1 MDIFV
6 LKLESLMRLFD
17 EDKYTPSMRQ
27 YFGIKEKYP
36 DAILFFRMGDFYEMF
51 GADAEIAAEI
61 LNIALTSRD
70 KGKEN
75 QIPMCGVPYHSAT
88 PYLKKLLEAGKKVAV
103 CEQMEDPKKA
113 KGIVKRDV
121 VRLLTPGTLL
131 EDEFLEEGGRNY
143 LAAIAIHNG
152 RIGLALV
159 ELSMGAF
166 LATEVDDS
174 KIGQSAILD
183 ELKRFNASE
192 VLIPDDICRDWIIGL
207 RASIESYKRI
217 PDDEFTASQN
227 VARKI
232 GIENLES
239 HEIKKHPAAILA
251 AHSVLRYLDS
261 SHTAALQAI
270 NRLIYYET
278 DEYLILDE
286 DTLKNL
292 EIIKNMRTGG
302 HEHTLLWVLDRTR
315 TPLGKRELAEWI
327 TRPLTNRNEIV
338 MRHDAVSEFKKQSLT
353 RESIRDSLKGMSDI
367 SRIVAR
373 IVSGIAFPRDLVALR
388 DALGRIPSI
397 KVLLKRLSSELLN
410 KLNEEIEIHHDT
422 LEILDSAIVVDP
434 PQLPNPSVFKKG
446 WSKELDELTSLTGDT
461 RSALIKIETHE
472 RNLTGIQKL
481 KVAYNK
487 VHGYYIEIPKG
498 QAGRAP
504 ERYFRKQTLLNAERF
519 VTQELKDLEEKIVG
533 AEEKSDELAKELW
546 RELLSRISEFNESL
560 INTASAIG
568 RLDALISLAQASAE
582 EGWVRADI
590 LDEPRI
596 EMIDSRHPVLEKVMG
611 RDLFVPNDVNLDRLN
626 AQLNIL
632 TGPNMAGKSTY
643 MRQVALAIV
652 MNQIGGF
659 VPAKTAKLG
668 IFDRIFTRVGATDD
682 LALGQSTFMVE
693 MRQTAQIL
701 SSATPRSFIILDEI
715 GRGTSTFD
723 GLALAWSIAEYIH
736 NSPTLGSITI
746 FATHY
751 HQLTRLA
758 DFLPHVRNLRIMLKE
773 EGSDIIFLRKVV
785 PGRAQKSYGIQVARL
800 AGLPDDVL
808 TRANEIFAAIEKE
821 RFEINIIGRTS
832 GDRPLF
838 DIPEKGKDEDQG
850 NLFE

>member
-174 KIGQSAILD
+174 RVGQSVILD

-192 VLIPDDICRDWIIGL
+192 VLIPDDIGRDWVIGL
-207 RASIESYKRI
+207 RASIESYKCI
-217 PDDEFTASQN
+217 PGDEITATQN

-251 AHSVLRYLDS
+251 AHSVLQYLDS

-302 HEHTLLWVLDRTR
+302 REHTLLWVLDRTR

-327 TRPLTNRNEIV
+327 TRPLTNRNEII
-338 MRHDAVSEFKKQSLT
+338 MRHDAVAELKKQSLT

-397 KVLLKRLSSELLN
+397 KVLLKRLSSEFLN
-410 KLNEEIEIHHDT
+410 KLNEEIEIHNDT
-422 LEILDSAIVVDP
+422 LEILNSAIVVDP

-461 RSALIKIETHE
+461 RSALIQIETRE
-472 RNLTGIQKL
+472 RELTGLQKL

-533 AEEKSDELAKELW
+533 AEEKADELAKELW
-546 RELLSRISEFNESL
+546 RELLSRISEFSKSL

-582 EGWVRADI
+582 EGWVRAEI
-590 LDEPRI
+590 LDEPRV
-596 EMIDSRHPVLEKVMG
+596 EVTDSRHPVLEKVMG
-611 RDLFVPNDVNLDRLN
+611 RDLFVPNDVNLDRTN

-643 MRQVALAIV
+643 MRQVALAII

-808 TRANEIFAAIEKE
+808 IRANEIFAAIEKE
-821 RFEINIIGRTS
+821 RFEINIIGRTH

-838 DIPEKGKDEDQG
+838 DIPEKGRDEEQG